1 MRQDAEGYAL
11 TCEAL
16 AAAQAAEVSAIRCP
30 TLLITG
36 DEDGTAPPL
45 AVRALASKM
54 VNSQRLVL
62 DRCGHW
68 TTFER
73 PSEVNAALMNFLL
86 GIP

>member
-16 AAAQAAEVSAIRCP
+16 ATAQAAEVSAIRCP
-30 TLLITG
+30 ALLITG

-45 AVRALASKM
+45 AVRGLAAKIS
-54 VNSQRLVL
+54 NARLRIL

-73 PSEVNAALMNFLL
+73 PSEVNEALMNFLL
-86 GIP
+86 SVP